1 MKGNLIISGTAGKY
15 KPSLIKP
22 QAQLKQAKVIA
33 TNYACQLIKSKCNVV
48 VPDNDIQACHFL
60 YLTIPSWLGSGTAR
74 KGPPG
79 IISRVKTEIKKGGK
93 KEVGLYANFQ
103 LTNKRKSLMPSIRSM
118 KKEGKISKLFA
129 NENGQ

>member
-1 MKGNLIISGTAGKY
+1 MKENLIISGTAGKY

-60 YLTIPSWLGSGTAR
+60 YLTIPYWLGSGTAR

-79 IISRVKTEIKKGGK
+79 IISGVKTEIKKGGK
-93 KEVGLYANFQ
+93 KEVDLYANFQ
-103 LTNKRKSLMPSIRSM
+103 LTNKRKSLMPSQVYEERR
-118 KKEGKISKLFA
+118 
-129 NENGQ
+129 